1 MISNINDDLSIVI
14 QMPCFEGHIVI
25 FLVEPIYFYLRFRK
39 HSFFTIRLKFMILIQ
54 NLKPLIFKTFLKQ
67 KVLILKVQYLV
78 LNLHFLASKMII

>member
-1 MISNINDDLSIVI
+1 MPQMISNINDDLSIVI

-54 NLKPLIFKTFLKQ
+54 NLKPLIFFNIFKAKGFNFKSSIFSV
-67 KVLILKVQYLV
+67 K
-78 LNLHFLASKMII
+78 FAFF